1 LELEIV
7 LAIITKKVVT
17 KKIVMW
23 ASCPNAQ
30 GGEKSSSAGINRDFK
45 DKREEIIGGTK
56 IIAREGFQGV
66 IEKT

>member
-1 LELEIV
+1 VGLVPKCAGRGEIQFGWD
-7 LAIITKKVVT
+7 K
-17 KKIVMW
+17 
-23 ASCPNAQ
+23 
-30 GGEKSSSAGINRDFK
+30 RDFK